1 MAVVEIDL
9 SKVTGSGYMT
19 IDGSFSEK
27 APATEDKTA
36 GRVIANTNGYT
47 YNAMSSDAGQSV
59 SFSKSS
65 SDAWIINM
73 GSQASTVDA
82 SKVTSGGKIT
92 ATGMAK
98 IKGGDSFDIRTG
110 LSDDSIEAAS
120 YDTVYAGAGNDTVSF
135 SGDYE
140 YVNLGDGLNTVVA
153 TAGKGNYATIIG
165 GKDAD
170 SVESAG
176 QYVSITL
183 GEGANHASVSGNDAT
198 ITSGAGKDTV
208 ELTEAAKYA
217 FVNTGAGDDSIVS
230 AAGDATIY
238 AGLGKD
244 TAEMSGKDWTLDMG
258 ADDDAVTLSGTGT
271 VTLGAGKD
279 SVTFGTQAANV
290 TVADYTLADDLIQGA
305 APTADLEKKFLTD
318 GMVSLSA
325 TQKITVNTTNGVY
338 AAKIGTDNNAA
349 KTYVW
354 AAETGAFI
362 NGNLFKGG
370 SKELTMIGNNN
381 DDTADTL
388 IGGTGNDTIYAG
400 EGDVVYGG
408 TGNDS
413 IVLSDAAATIGLGN
427 KGGADTVSNFKPD
440 THVILAM
447 DTVATGLTFS
457 TNATNNALVVS
468 SGKNGSLELSDV
480 VLDGTDTKK
489 SKTLTVQNGLAG
501 DKVTVEAL
509 KVDDTLSADA
519 AFVSAVG
526 TDSVGVSFDD
536 KGTDTVIDLANT
548 NAFGDKRTYRHINA
562 ATISGSGADTLIG
575 SRGADTLM
583 ASGTGNVTIFG
594 GAGNDSLVDNGTG
607 NVTFL
612 YAASNGLDTI
622 AGYTNNGSKKDVL
635 SFYND
640 SVQSYTRVERDAAAK
655 SIVFTF
661 GDAKQ
666 KLTVQTNDTYDTAV
680 AIQKNYGDVEY
691 AKFGNSTEAANFTY
705 DSNVSLYYGGKGQ
718 DNKLTI
724 SSADDATIALYDSNK
739 FVNIKKV
746 DASASTGELVL
757 IGSEGNDVL
766 TAGSGVA
773 TLFGGKGN
781 DTLNGGYAQT
791 TFYFDK
797 AGGKDVINS
806 LNASDKV
813 MLYDTSLSD
822 LESNKVTADGNL
834 VFKLKNGSQLTVNSI
849 SESTAHVFQFSDGSQ
864 YQYNGTDNGKIKWQ
878 QLQ

>member
-1 MAVVEIDL
+1 MADTPKTITL
-9 SKVTGSGYMT
+9 SKVSGSGYMT
-19 IDGSFSEK
+19 IQDSFVTD
-27 APATEDKTA
+27 APAEGKTA

-47 YNAMSSDAGQSV
+47 YNATSVAGGQSV
-59 SFSKSS
+59 TVGTS
-65 SDAWIINM
+65 SDTWIINM
-73 GSQASTVDA
+73 GAQASTVDA
-82 SKVTSGGKIT
+82 SKVTGSGKIT
-92 ATGMAK
+92 ATGAAS
-98 IKGGDSFDIRTG
+98 IKGGESFDIRTG
-110 LSDDSIEAAS
+110 SDNDNIEAAS

-135 SGDYE
+135 SGDYA
-140 YVNLGDGLNTVVA
+140 YVNLGDGANTVA
-153 TAGKGNYATIIG
+153 AAAGKGNYATIIG

-170 SVESAG
+170 SVASAG

-183 GEGANHASVSGNDAT
+183 GDGANYASVSGNDAT
-198 ITSGAGKDTV
+198 ITSGAGDDTV
-208 ELTEAAKYA
+208 ELTVDAKYA
-217 FVNTGAGDDSIVS
+217 SVNTGAGNDSIVS
-230 AAGDATIY
+230 AANDATIS
-238 AGLGKD
+238 AGLGND
-244 TAEMSGKDWTLDMG
+244 TASVSGSDWTLDMG
-258 ADDDAVTLSGTGT
+258 AGDDSVNLSNNGT

-279 SVTFGTQAANV
+279 SVTLGTTADV
-290 TVADYTLADDLIQGA
+290 TVADYTLADDLIQGT
-305 APTADLEKKFLTD
+305 APTDLAKSFLTD
-318 GMVSLSA
+318 GMVSLIA
-325 TQKITVNTTNGVY
+325 NQKITVNTTNGVY
-338 AAKIGTDNNAA
+338 AAKIGTDNNTA

-370 SKELTMIGNNN
+370 SNALTMIGNNN
-381 DDTADTL
+381 GDTADTL

-408 TGNDS
+408 AGADS
-413 IVLSDAAATIGLGN
+413 IVLSTAAATVGLGN
-427 KGGADTVSNFKPD
+427 KGGADTVKGFD
-440 THVILAM
+440 TTKDVILAM

-457 TNATNNALVVS
+457 TDTVSNALVVS

-480 VLDGTDTKK
+480 TLDGSSKK
-489 SKTLTVQNGLAG
+489 STTLTVQNGLAG
-501 DKVTVEAL
+501 DKVKVEVLKADDAL
-509 KVDDTLSADA
+509 NADA

-526 TDSVGVSFDD
+526 TDSVGVSFADD
-536 KGTDTVIDLANT
+536 GKDTVIDLANT
-548 NAFGDKRTYRHINA
+548 KVFGDTRTYQNINA

-575 SRGADTLM
+575 SRGADTLV
-583 ASGTGNVTIFG
+583 ASGTAGNVTIFG
-594 GAGNDSLVDNGTG
+594 GAGNDSLVDNGATG
-607 NVTFL
+607 DVTFL
-612 YAASNGLDTI
+612 YAAGNGLDTI
-622 AGYTNNGSKKDVL
+622 HGYTHTGKTDVL

-640 SVQSYTRVERDAAAK
+640 SVQSYTRVERDDNG
-655 SIVFTF
+655 IVFTF

-666 KLTVQTNDTYDTAV
+666 KLTVQTTDAVDTSV

-691 AKFGNSTEAANFTY
+691 AKFGKSTVAATFTY
-705 DSNVSLYYGGKGQ
+705 ESNVSLYYGGKGQ

-724 SSADDATIALYDSNK
+724 SSADDATIALYDSDK

-757 IGSEGNDVL
+757 IGSADNDVL

-781 DTLNGGYAQT
+781 DTLNGGYGQT

-834 VFKLKNGSQLTVNSI
+834 VFKLKNGSQLTVNNI

-864 YQYNGTDNGKIKWQ
+864 YQYNGTTDNGKINWQ
-878 QLQ
+878 QIQ

>member
-1 MAVVEIDL
+1 MAATEITL
-9 SKVTGSGYMT
+9 SNVTGSGYMT
-19 IDGSFSEK
+19 VKGNFVTDDPGEGK
-27 APATEDKTA
+27 KA
-36 GRVIANTNGYT
+36 GRVIANTNGYM
-47 YNAMSSDAGQSV
+47 YNATSLEGGQSV
-59 SFSKSS
+59 TVGAS
-65 SDAWIINM
+65 SDTWIINM
-73 GSQASTVDA
+73 GTQASTVDA
-82 SKVTSGGKIT
+82 SKVTGGGTIT
-92 ATGMAK
+92 ATGAAS
-98 IKGGDSFDIRTG
+98 IKGGESFEIHTG
-110 LSDDSIEAAS
+110 SGNDNIEAAS
-120 YDTVYAGAGNDTVSF
+120 YDTVYAGAGADTVSF

-140 YVNLGDGLNTVVA
+140 YVNLGDGANTVAA

-170 SVESAG
+170 SVASAG

-183 GEGANHASVSGNDAT
+183 GDGANYASVSGNDAT
-198 ITSGAGKDTV
+198 ITSGEGNDTV
-208 ELTEAAKYA
+208 VLEAGARYA
-217 FVNTGAGDDSIVS
+217 SVDTGAGNDSIVS
-230 AAGDATIY
+230 AAGDATIH
-238 AGLGKD
+238 AGIGDD
-244 TAEMSGKDWTLDMG
+244 TASLSGKDWTLDMG
-258 ADDDAVTLSGTGT
+258 AGNDSVNLSGTGT
-271 VTLGAGKD
+271 VTLGAGQD
-279 SVTFGTQAANV
+279 SVTLGATADV
-290 TVADYTLADDLIQGA
+290 TVADYTLADDLIQGT
-305 APTADLEKKFLTD
+305 APADLKKSFLTD

-325 TQKITVNTTNGVY
+325 SQKITVNTTNGVY
-338 AAKIGTDNNAA
+338 AAKIGADNNTAQ
-349 KTYVW
+349 TYVW

-370 SKELTMIGNNN
+370 SEALTMIGNNN
-381 DDTADTL
+381 GDTADTL
-388 IGGTGNDTIYAG
+388 IGGTGADTIYAG

-408 TGNDS
+408 TGADS
-413 IVLSDAAATIGLGN
+413 IVLSSAAATIGLGN
-427 KGGADTVSNFKPD
+427 KGGADTVSNFNPEK
-440 THVILAM
+440 HVILAM

-457 TNATNNALVVS
+457 TAADKALVVS
-468 SGKNGSLELSDV
+468 SGKNGSLKLSGV
-480 VLDGTDTKK
+480 KLDGTDGKK
-489 SKTLTVQNGLAG
+489 SKMLTVQNGLAG
-501 DKVTVEAL
+501 DKVQVEVLNAA
-509 KVDDTLSADA
+509 DTLSADA

-536 KGTDTVIDLANT
+536 GGAATVIDLANT
-548 NAFGDKRTYRHINA
+548 EAFGDKRKYRNINA

-622 AGYTNNGSKKDVL
+622 KGYTNNGSKTDVL

-640 SVQSYTRVERDAAAK
+640 SVKSYTRVERDDDG
-655 SIVFTF
+655 IVFTF

-666 KLTVQTNDTYDTAV
+666 KLTVQTTDKVDTAV

-691 AKFGNSTEAANFTY
+691 AKFGKSTEAANFTY
-705 DSNVSLYYGGKGQ
+705 ESNVSLYYGGKGQ

-724 SSADDATIALYDSNK
+724 SSADNAKIELYKSDE

-781 DTLNGGYAQT
+781 DTLNGGYDQT

>member
-1 MAVVEIDL
+1 MAATAITL
-9 SKVTGSGYMT
+9 NNVTGSGYVT
-19 IDGSFSEK
+19 VKGNFVTE
-27 APATEDKTA
+27 APAEGKTA

-47 YNAMSSDAGQSV
+47 YNATSLEGGQSV
-59 SFSKSS
+59 TVGAS
-65 SDAWIINM
+65 SDTWIINM
-73 GSQASTVDA
+73 GAQASTVDA
-82 SKVTSGGKIT
+82 SAVTGGGKIT
-92 ATGMAK
+92 ATGTATGTAN
-98 IKGGDSFDIRTG
+98 IKGGESFEIHTG
-110 LSDDSIEAAS
+110 SGDDSIEAAS
-120 YDTVYAGAGNDTVSF
+120 YDTVYAGAGADTVSF

-140 YVNLGDGLNTVVA
+140 YVNLGDGANTVAA

-170 SVESAG
+170 SVASAG

-183 GEGANHASVSGNDAT
+183 GEGANYASVSGNDAT

-208 ELTEAAKYA
+208 ELAATAKYA
-217 FVNTGAGDDSIVS
+217 SVNTGAGDDSIVS
-230 AAGDATIY
+230 AANDATIS
-238 AGLGKD
+238 AGLGND
-244 TAEMSGKDWTLDMG
+244 IASVSGSDWTLDMG
-258 ADDDAVTLSGTGT
+258 AGNDSVNLSNTGT
-271 VTLGAGKD
+271 VTLGAGED
-279 SVTFGTQAANV
+279 SVTLGATADV
-290 TVADYTLADDLIQGA
+290 TVADYTLADDLIQGT
-305 APTADLEKKFLTD
+305 APTDLAKSFLTD
-318 GMVSLSA
+318 GMVSLVA
-325 TQKITVNTTNGVY
+325 NQKITVNTTNGVY
-338 AAKIGTDNNAA
+338 AAKIGADKDSAQ
-349 KTYVW
+349 TYVW

-370 SKELTMIGNNN
+370 SEALTMIGNNN
-381 DDTADTL
+381 GDTADTL
-388 IGGTGNDTIYAG
+388 IGGTGADTIYAG

-408 TGNDS
+408 AGADS
-413 IVLSDAAATIGLGN
+413 IVLSTAAATVGLGN
-427 KGGADTVSNFKPD
+427 KGGADTVTGFD
-440 THVILAM
+440 TTKDVILAM

-457 TNATNNALVVS
+457 VDGTDLVVS
-468 SGKNGSLELSDV
+468 SGKNGSLKLSGV
-480 VLDGTDTKK
+480 GLENVDGKK

-509 KVDDTLSADA
+509 KFDDTLSADA
-519 AFVSAVG
+519 TFVSAVG
-526 TDSVGVSFDD
+526 TDSVGVSFADE
-536 KGTDTVIDLANT
+536 GTNTVIDLANT
-548 NAFGDKRTYRHINA
+548 EAFGDARTYRNINA

-575 SRGADTLM
+575 SRGADTLVVKN
-583 ASGTGNVTIFG
+583 GTSGNVTIFG
-594 GAGNDSLVDNGTG
+594 GAGNDSLVDDGATG
-607 NVTFL
+607 SVTFL
-612 YAASNGLDTI
+612 YAAGNGLDTI
-622 AGYTNNGSKKDVL
+622 KGYTNNGKTDVL

-640 SVQSYTRVERDAAAK
+640 SVQSYTRVERDDAG
-655 SIVFTF
+655 IVFTF

-724 SSADDATIALYDSNK
+724 SSADDAKIELYKSDK

-781 DTLNGGYAQT
+781 DTLNGGYGQT

-822 LESNKVTADGNL
+822 LESNKVTGGNL

-864 YQYNGTDNGKIKWQ
+864 YQYNGMTDDGKKINWQ
-878 QLQ
+878 QIQ

>member
-1 MAVVEIDL
+1 MAAKEITL
-9 SKVTGSGYMT
+9 SNVTGSGYMT
-19 IDGSFSEK
+19 IGNKFVTE
-27 APATEDKTA
+27 APAEGTTA

-47 YNAMSSDAGQSV
+47 YNATSLEGGQSV
-59 SFSKSS
+59 TVGAS
-65 SDAWIINM
+65 SDTWIINM
-73 GSQASTVDA
+73 GAQASTVDA
-82 SKVTSGGKIT
+82 SAVTGGGKIT
-92 ATGMAK
+92 ATGAAS
-98 IKGGDSFDIRTG
+98 IKGGESFDIRTG
-110 LSDDSIEAAS
+110 SGDDSIEAAS
-120 YDTVYAGAGNDTVSF
+120 YDTVYAGAGADTVSF

-140 YVNLGDGLNTVVA
+140 YVNLGDGANTVAA
-153 TAGKGNYATIIG
+153 TPGKGNYATIIG

-170 SVESAG
+170 SVASAG

-183 GEGANHASVSGNDAT
+183 GEGANYASVSGNDAT

-208 ELTEAAKYA
+208 ELTATAKYA
-217 FVNTGAGDDSIVS
+217 SVNTGAGDDSIVS
-230 AAGDATIY
+230 AADDATIY
-238 AGLGKD
+238 AGVGNDVASL
-244 TAEMSGKDWTLDMG
+244 SGKDWTLDMG
-258 ADDDAVTLSGTGT
+258 AGNDSVNLSNTGT
-271 VTLGAGKD
+271 VTLGAGED
-279 SVTFGTQAANV
+279 SVTLGATADV

-305 APTADLEKKFLTD
+305 ASADLKKSFLTD
-318 GMVSLSA
+318 GMVSLA
-325 TQKITVNTTNGVY
+325 ANQKITVNTTNGVY
-338 AAKIGTDNNAA
+338 AAKIGTTNDTAQ
-349 KTYVW
+349 TYVW

-370 SKELTMIGNNN
+370 SEALTMIGHNN

-408 TGNDS
+408 TGADS
-413 IVLSDAAATIGLGN
+413 IVLNNVAATIGLGN
-427 KGGADTVSNFKPD
+427 KGGADTVKGFNTTKD
-440 THVILAM
+440 VILAM

-457 TNATNNALVVS
+457 VDGTDLVVS
-468 SGKNGSLELSDV
+468 SGKNGSLKLSDV
-480 VLDGTDTKK
+480 TLDNAPNK

-501 DKVTVEAL
+501 DKVQVEVL
-509 KVDDTLSADA
+509 KAADTLSADA

-536 KGTDTVIDLANT
+536 GGAATVIDLANT
-548 NAFGDKRTYRHINA
+548 KVFGDARTYRNINA

-575 SRGADTLM
+575 SRGADTLV
-583 ASGTGNVTIFG
+583 ASGTSGNVTIFG
-594 GAGNDSLVDNGTG
+594 GAGNDSLVDKGATG
-607 NVTFL
+607 SVTFL
-612 YAASNGLDTI
+612 YAAGNGLDTI
-622 AGYTNNGSKKDVL
+622 AGYKNDGSKTDVL

-640 SVQSYTRVERDAAAK
+640 SVQSYTRVERGDD

-666 KLTVQTNDTYDTAV
+666 KLTVQTDDTADTAV

-691 AKFGNSTEAANFTY
+691 AKFGKSTEAANFTY

-739 FVNIKKV
+739 FVNIKNV

-757 IGSEGNDVL
+757 IGSADNDVL
-766 TAGSGVA
+766 TAGSGAA

-781 DTLNGGYAQT
+781 DTLNGGYGQT

-834 VFKLKNGSQLTVNSI
+834 VIKLKNGSQLTVNSI
-849 SESTAHVFQFSDGSQ
+849 SDSTAHVFQFSDGSQ
-864 YQYNGTDNGKIKWQ
+864 YQYNGTDNGKINWQ
-878 QLQ
+878 QIQ

>member
-1 MAVVEIDL
+1 MADAKTIDL

-19 IDGSFSEK
+19 VKGDFSEK
-27 APATEDKTA
+27 APAEGTTA

-47 YNAMSSDAGQSV
+47 YNATSLDGGQSV
-59 SFSKSS
+59 SFSKPS
-65 SDAWIINM
+65 SDTWIINM

-82 SKVTSGGKIT
+82 SNVTGGGKIT
-92 ATGMAK
+92 ATGEAT

-110 LSDDSIEAAS
+110 LSADSIVAAS
-120 YDTVYAGAGNDTVSF
+120 YDTVYTGAGNDTVSL
-135 SGDYE
+135 SGDYQ
-140 YVNLGDGLNTVVA
+140 YVNLGDGLNTV

-170 SVESAG
+170 SVASAG

-183 GEGANHASVSGNDAT
+183 GEGANYASVSGNDAT
-198 ITSGAGKDTV
+198 ITSGAGNDTV
-208 ELTEAAKYA
+208 VLTDKARYA
-217 FVNTGAGDDSIVS
+217 SVNTGAGNDSIVS

-238 AGLGKD
+238 AGLGND

-258 ADDDAVTLSGTGT
+258 AGNDSVNLSGTGT

-279 SVTFGTQAANV
+279 SVKLGNEADV
-290 TVADYTLADDLIQGA
+290 TVADYTLADDLIQVT
-305 APTADLEKKFLTD
+305 APTANLEKSFLTD
-318 GMVSLSA
+318 GMVSLSGGP
-325 TQKITVNTTNGVY
+325 KITVNTTNGVY
-338 AAKIGTDNNAA
+338 AAKIGADKDSAQ
-349 KTYVW
+349 TYVW

-370 SKELTMIGNNN
+370 SNALTMIGNNN

-408 TGNDS
+408 TGADS
-413 IVLSDAAATIGLGN
+413 IVLDQVAATIGLGN
-427 KGGADTVSNFKPD
+427 KGGADTVTGFD
-440 THVILAM
+440 TTKDVILAM

-457 TNATNNALVVS
+457 TDTANTNALVVS

-480 VLDGTDTKK
+480 TLDGSAKK

-501 DKVTVEAL
+501 DKVKVEVL
-509 KVDDTLSADA
+509 KADDALSADA

-526 TDSVGVSFDD
+526 TDSVGVSLDAGD
-536 KGTDTVIDLANT
+536 TDTVIDLANT
-548 NAFGDKRTYRHINA
+548 TVFGDTRTYRNINA

-622 AGYTNNGSKKDVL
+622 AGYANNGSKKDVL

-724 SSADDATIALYDSNK
+724 SSADDATIALYDSDK
-739 FVNIKKV
+739 FVNIKQV

-757 IGSEGNDVL
+757 IGSADNDVL
-766 TAGSGVA
+766 TAGSGAA

-834 VFKLKNGSQLTVNSI
+834 VFKLKNGSQLTVNNI
-849 SESTAHVFQFSDGSQ
+849 SDSTAHVFQFSDGSQ
-864 YQYNGTDNGKIKWQ
+864 YQYNGTTDNGKINWQ
-878 QLQ
+878 QIQ

>member
-1 MAVVEIDL
+1 MADVATITL
-9 SKVTGSGYMT
+9 SKATGSGYMT
-19 IDGSFSEK
+19 IKDSFVTD
-27 APATEDKTA
+27 APAEGKTA

-47 YNAMSSDAGQSV
+47 YNATSLESGQSV
-59 SFSKSS
+59 SFGKPS

-82 SKVTSGGKIT
+82 SNVTGGGKIT
-92 ATGMAK
+92 ATGAAS
-98 IKGGDSFDIRTG
+98 IKGGESFEIHTG
-110 LSDDSIEAAS
+110 SGKDNIEAAS
-120 YDTVYAGAGNDTVSF
+120 YDTVYAGAGADTVSF

-140 YVNLGDGLNTVVA
+140 YVNLGDGLNTVA
-153 TAGKGNYATIIG
+153 AGKGNYATIIG

-170 SVESAG
+170 SVKSAG

-183 GEGANHASVSGNDAT
+183 GEGANYASVSGNDAT

-208 ELTEAAKYA
+208 ELTATAKYA
-217 FVNTGAGDDSIVS
+217 SVNTGAGDDSIVS
-230 AAGDATIY
+230 AASDATIY
-238 AGLGKD
+238 AGLGD
-244 TAEMSGKDWTLDMG
+244 DVATLSGDDWTLDMG
-258 ADDDAVTLSGTGT
+258 AGKDAVSLSGTGT
-271 VTLGAGKD
+271 VTLGAEQD
-279 SVTFGTQAANV
+279 SVTLGDANV
-290 TVADYTLADDLIQGA
+290 TVADYTLADDLIQGTVSTTDPA
-305 APTADLEKKFLTD
+305 GLKKTFLTD
-318 GMVSLSA
+318 GMVSLA
-325 TQKITVNTTNGVY
+325 ADQKITVNTTNGVY
-338 AAKIGTDNNAA
+338 AAKIGDTNDAA

-362 NGNLFKGG
+362 NGNLFTGG
-370 SKELTMIGNNN
+370 SKELTMIGHNN

-408 TGNDS
+408 TGADS
-413 IVLSDAAATIGLGN
+413 IVLDNVAATIGLGN
-427 KGGADTVSNFKPD
+427 KGGADTVKGFD
-440 THVILAM
+440 TTKDVILAM

-457 TNATNNALVVS
+457 TDTTNSNALVVS
-468 SGKNGSLELSDV
+468 SGKNGSLELSGV
-480 VLDGTDTKK
+480 ELENTDGKK
-489 SKTLTVQNGLAG
+489 SKMLTVQNGLAG
-501 DKVTVEAL
+501 DKVTVEVL
-509 KVDDTLSADA
+509 KADDALSADA

-526 TDSVGVSFDD
+526 TDSVGVSFNDE
-536 KGTDTVIDLANT
+536 GAATVIDLANT
-548 NAFGDKRTYRHINA
+548 KVFGDARKYRNINA

-583 ASGTGNVTIFG
+583 AHNTSGNVTIFG
-594 GAGNDSLVDNGTG
+594 GAGNDSLVDDGATG
-607 NVTFL
+607 SVTFL

-622 AGYTNNGSKKDVL
+622 KGYTNTGKTDVL

-640 SVQSYTRVERDAAAK
+640 SVQTYTRVERDDDG
-655 SIVFTF
+655 IVFTF

-666 KLTVQTNDTYDTAV
+666 KLTVQTADEVDTAV

-691 AKFGNSTEAANFTY
+691 AKFGKSTEAANFTY
-705 DSNVSLYYGGKGQ
+705 ESNVSLYYGGKGQ

-739 FVNIKKV
+739 FVNIKNV

-757 IGSEGNDVL
+757 IGSADNDVL
-766 TAGSGVA
+766 TAGSGAA

-781 DTLNGGYAQT
+781 DTLNGGYGQT

-834 VFKLKNGSQLTVNSI
+834 VFKLKNGSQLTVNNI
-849 SESTAHVFQFSDGSQ
+849 SDSTAHVFQFSDGSQ
-864 YQYNGTDNGKIKWQ
+864 YQYNGTDNGKINWQ
-878 QLQ
+878 QIQ

>member
-1 MAVVEIDL
+1 MADTPKTITL
-9 SKVTGSGYMT
+9 SKATGSGYMT
-19 IDGSFSEK
+19 IQDGFVPE
-27 APATEDKTA
+27 APAEGTMA

-47 YNAMSSDAGQSV
+47 YNATSLAGGQSV
-59 SFSKSS
+59 SFSESS

-82 SKVTSGGKIT
+82 SNVTGGGKIT
-92 ATGMAK
+92 ATGAAS
-98 IKGGDSFDIRTG
+98 IKGGESFEIHTG
-110 LSDDSIEAAS
+110 SGKDNIVAAS
-120 YDTVYAGAGNDTVSF
+120 YDTVYAGAGDDTVSF
-135 SGDYE
+135 SGDYA
-140 YVNLGDGLNTVVA
+140 YVNLGDGANTV

-170 SVESAG
+170 SVASAG

-183 GEGANHASVSGNDAT
+183 GEGANYASVSGNDAT
-198 ITSGAGKDTV
+198 ITSGAGNDTV
-208 ELTEAAKYA
+208 VLTDKARYA
-217 FVNTGAGDDSIVS
+217 SVNTGAGNDSIVS
-230 AAGDATIY
+230 AADDATIS
-238 AGLGKD
+238 AGAGDDVASL
-244 TAEMSGKDWTLDMG
+244 SGKDWTLDMG
-258 ADDDAVTLSGTGT
+258 AGNDSVNLSGTGT

-279 SVTFGTQAANV
+279 SVTLGAAADV
-290 TVADYTLADDLIQGA
+290 TVADYTLADDLIQG
-305 APTADLEKKFLTD
+305 TAQAELAKSFLTD

-338 AAKIGTDNNAA
+338 AAKIGADKEHAQ
-349 KTYVW
+349 TYVW

-370 SKELTMIGNNN
+370 SNALAMIGHNN

-408 TGNDS
+408 TGADS

-427 KGGADTVSNFKPD
+427 KGGADTVKGFD
-440 THVILAM
+440 TTKDVILAM

-457 TNATNNALVVS
+457 TDTTNSNALVVS
-468 SGKNGSLELSDV
+468 SGKNGSLELSAV
-480 VLDGTDTKK
+480 KLDGTTK

-501 DKVTVEAL
+501 DKVKVEVL
-509 KVDDTLSADA
+509 KADDTLSADA

-526 TDSVGVSFDD
+526 TDSVGVSFADD
-536 KGTDTVIDLANT
+536 GKDTVIDLANT
-548 NAFGDKRTYRHINA
+548 KVFGDARTYRNINA
-562 ATISGSGADTLIG
+562 ATISGSGADTLVG
-575 SRGADTLM
+575 SRGADTLV
-583 ASGTGNVTIFG
+583 ASGTSGNVTIFG

-612 YAASNGLDTI
+612 YAAGNGLDTI
-622 AGYTNNGSKKDVL
+622 KGYTNNGTKTDVL

-640 SVQSYTRVERDAAAK
+640 SVQSYTRVERDDTG
-655 SIVFTF
+655 IVFTF

-666 KLTVQTNDTYDTAV
+666 KLTVQTDDTYDTAV

-739 FVNIKKV
+739 FVNIKNV

-757 IGSEGNDVL
+757 IGSADNDVL
-766 TAGSGVA
+766 TAGSGAA

-781 DTLNGGYAQT
+781 DTLNGGYGQT

-864 YQYNGTDNGKIKWQ
+864 YQYNGTTDNGKINWQ
-878 QLQ
+878 QIQ